1 MHSIMSASKSQM
13 FLQAKQNIFVM
24 PEKNVDNGVKIC
36 LNVTNMAKTLTEN
49 SSSHKPFAESRWLV
63 QTGKGA
69 EADLIPELGV

>member
-1 MHSIMSASKSQM
+1 M
-13 FLQAKQNIFVM
+13 FFLPAQNIFLVSQI
-24 PEKNVDNGVKIC
+24 NIDNRAKLC

-69 EADLIPELGV
+69 EVDLIPESVV

>member
-1 MHSIMSASKSQM
+1 MHSIMSALKSQM
-13 FLQAKQNIFVM
+13 FSTPAQNIFSGSG
-24 PEKNVDNGVKIC
+24 KTIDKLTYLC

-69 EADLIPELGV
+69 EADLIPELVV